1 MKIYILLL
9 ITVISSLYAASPNP
23 VFGENGMVV
32 STNVHASEAG
42 VAILKKGGNAIDAAV
57 AIGFTLA
64 VACPENGNLGGGG
77 FIIGATSDGKVFS
90 QDHREKAPSRSD
102 RDMFLDN
109 NGSVIPGMSL
119 TSRASSGVPGT
130 VHGLLS
136 AWSDHG
142 SGNIRLQR
150 LLSSAIRLAE
160 KGFLLSY
167 YQAELFNSYK
177 DDFASNNAASK
188 IFIRKDNRPWKQGD
202 LFIQKDLAKTLKR
215 IAKNGVDGFYKGLTA
230 DLIVKEMQ
238 KSNGLITAY
247 DLEKYSSVYR
257 EPVIGSFRD
266 IEIISM
272 GPPSSGGLLLIH
284 MLNALENFQIDTL
297 GWNSAGYVHLLSEVA
312 KHAYADRAQHLGD
325 PDYWNNPRNM
335 FLSKDYAKKRMSNI
349 SIKNIIPSN
358 KVLPGSF
365 NDNESTETTHYS
377 VVDKEGNAVAI
388 TTTLNTNFGNKHVV
402 EGAGFLLNN
411 EMDDFSIKPGTSNI
425 WGLVGDKANA
435 IEPNKRPLSSM
446 TPTILM
452 YDGIPIMTIG
462 SPGGSK
468 IITTVLQ
475 CILNVFVHD
484 MDIKEAVC
492 APRFHHQ
499 WLPANTIYIEPNG
512 LSKDIIKNL
521 ESRGHIIKLYDSGTY
536 MGVANGIII
545 SDDGLYGG
553 GDCRDETSAIGY

>member
-188 IFIRKDNRPWKQGD
+188 IFIRKDNRPWKHGD

-215 IAKNGVDGFYKGLTA
+215 IAKNGIDGFYKGLTA

>member
-9 ITVISSLYAASPNP
+9 ITVIRSLYAASPNP

-109 NGSVIPGMSL
+109 NGIPGMSL

-167 YQAELFNSYK
+167 YQAELFNSYR
-177 DDFASNNAASK
+177 DNFASDKAASK

-215 IAKNGVDGFYKGLTA
+215 IAKNGIDGFYKGLTA

-521 ESRGHIIKLYDSGTY
+521 ESLGHIIKLYDRDTY

-545 SDDGLYGG
+545 SDEGLYGG

>member
-188 IFIRKDNRPWKQGD
+188 IFIRKDNRSWKHGD

-215 IAKNGVDGFYKGLTA
+215 IAKYGIDGFYKGLTA

-358 KVLPGSF
+358 KVFPGIF

-377 VVDKEGNAVAI
+377 VVDKDGNAVAI

-411 EMDDFSIKPGTSNI
+411 EMDDFSIKPGTSNT

-512 LSKDIIKNL
+512 LSKDIIENL

-545 SDDGLYGG
+545 SNDGLYGG

>member
-215 IAKNGVDGFYKGLTA
+215 IAKNGIDGFYKGLTA

>member
-177 DDFASNNAASK
+177 DDFASNKAASK
-188 IFIRKDNRPWKQGD
+188 IFIRKDNRPWKQDD

-215 IAKNGVDGFYKGLTA
+215 IAKNGIDGFYKGLTA

-545 SDDGLYGG
+545 SDYGLYGG

>member
-1 MKIYILLL
+1 
-9 ITVISSLYAASPNP
+9 
-23 VFGENGMVV
+23 
-32 STNVHASEAG
+32 
-42 VAILKKGGNAIDAAV
+42 
-57 AIGFTLA
+57 
-64 VACPENGNLGGGG
+64 
-77 FIIGATSDGKVFS
+77 
-90 QDHREKAPSRSD
+90 
-102 RDMFLDN
+102 MFLDN

-142 SGNIRLQR
+142 SGNIRLQQ

-167 YQAELFNSYK
+167 YQAELFNSYR
-177 DDFASNNAASK
+177 DAFASDPAASK
-188 IFIRKDNRPWKQGD
+188 IFIRKDNRPWKHGD

-215 IAKNGVDGFYKGLTA
+215 IAKNGIDGFYKGLTA

>member
-188 IFIRKDNRPWKQGD
+188 IFIRKDNRPWKHGD

-215 IAKNGVDGFYKGLTA
+215 IAKNGIDGFYKGLTA
-230 DLIVKEMQ
+230 DLIAKEMQ

-349 SIKNIIPSN
+349 SINNIIPSN

>member
-64 VACPENGNLGGGG
+64 VTRPENGNLGGGG
-77 FIIGATSDGKVFS
+77 FIIGATSDGKIFS
-90 QDHREKAPSRSD
+90 QDHREKAPSRSH

-177 DDFASNNAASK
+177 DDFASNKGASK

-202 LFIQKDLAKTLKR
+202 LFVQKDLAKTLKR
-215 IAKNGVDGFYKGLTA
+215 IAKNGIDGFYKGLTA

-284 MLNALENFQIDTL
+284 MLNALENFEIDTL

-335 FLSKDYAKKRMSNI
+335 FLSKGYAKKRMSNI

-358 KVLPGSF
+358 KVFPGSF
-365 NDNESTETTHYS
+365 NDHESTETTHYS

-411 EMDDFSIKPGTSNI
+411 EMDDFSIKPGTSNN

-468 IITTVLQ
+468 IITIVLQ

-521 ESRGHIIKLYDSGTY
+521 ESRGHIIKLYDSDPY

>member
-188 IFIRKDNRPWKQGD
+188 IFIRKDNRPWKHGD

-215 IAKNGVDGFYKGLTA
+215 IAKNGIDGFYKGLTA

-425 WGLVGDKANA
+425 WGLVGNKANA

>member
-1 MKIYILLL
+1 MKIFILLL

-42 VAILKKGGNAIDAAV
+42 VGILKKGGNAIDAAV

-64 VACPENGNLGGGG
+64 VVCPENGNLGGGG
-77 FIIGATSDGKVFS
+77 FIIGATSDGKIFS

-119 TSRASSGVPGT
+119 TSRSSSGVPGT

-177 DDFASNNAASK
+177 DNFASNKAASK

-215 IAKNGVDGFYKGLTA
+215 IAKNGIDGFYKGLTA

-284 MLNALENFQIDTL
+284 MLNALENFEIDTL
-297 GWNSAGYVHLLSEVA
+297 GWNSAGYVHLLSEVS

-325 PDYWNNPRNM
+325 PDYWGNPRNM

-349 SIKNIIPSN
+349 SNKNIIPSN
-358 KVLPGSF
+358 KVFPGSF

-411 EMDDFSIKPGTSNI
+411 EMDDFSIKPGTSNT

-512 LSKDIIKNL
+512 LSKDIIKKL

-536 MGVANGIII
+536 MGVANGIIV

-553 GDCRDETSAIGY
+553 GDCRNETSAIGY

>member
-64 VACPENGNLGGGG
+64 VTCPENGNLGGGG
-77 FIIGATSDGKVFS
+77 FIIGATSDGKIFS
-90 QDHREKAPSRSD
+90 QDHREKAPSRSH

-142 SGNIRLQR
+142 SGKIRLQR

-177 DDFASNNAASK
+177 DDFASNKGASK

-202 LFIQKDLAKTLKR
+202 LFVQKDLAKTLKR
-215 IAKNGVDGFYKGLTA
+215 IAKNGIDGFYKGLTA

-284 MLNALENFQIDTL
+284 MLNALENFEIDTL

-335 FLSKDYAKKRMSNI
+335 FLSKGYAKKRMSNI
-349 SIKNIIPSN
+349 SIKNIIPSD
-358 KVLPGSF
+358 KVFPGSF

-411 EMDDFSIKPGTSNI
+411 EMDDFSIKPGTSNN

-468 IITTVLQ
+468 IITIVLQ

-521 ESRGHIIKLYDSGTY
+521 ESRGHIIKLYDSDPY

>member
-142 SGNIRLQR
+142 SGNIRLQQ

-188 IFIRKDNRPWKQGD
+188 IFIRKDNRPWKHGD

-215 IAKNGVDGFYKGLTA
+215 IAKNGIDGFYKGLTA